1 MAFLSVHDV
10 SMAFPIKGNGCF
22 LALDSISMDVEKNE
36 FVCLIG
42 HSGCGKSTLLNLI
55 AGLLLP
61 SSGSIACE
69 KKPIRGPGPDRAMVF
84 QSHALLPWMTCYEN
98 VYLAVKQVFGR
109 TLARAELK
117 AKVEEALRLVHLE
130 HAMHKYPF
138 EISGGM
144 KQRVGIA
151 RALAAAPR
159 VLLLDEPFGALDAL
173 TRASLQDELVRIVD
187 SIRSTVVMVTHDVD
201 EALLLSDRILMMTNG
216 PAARIG
222 DVLEVRLRRPR
233 DRLSLATDAQYAAG
247 RQHLLKFL
255 YQKQAVA
262 LE

>member
-1 MAFLSVHDV
+1 MAFLSVSDL
-10 SMAFPIKGNGCF
+10 SMAFPAKGNGRF
-22 LALDSISMDVEKNE
+22 LALDRISMEVAKNE

-55 AGLLLP
+55 SGLMLPTAG
-61 SSGSIACE
+61 GIACE
-69 KKPIRGPGPDRAMVF
+69 GKPIRGPGPDRAMVF
-84 QSHALLPWMTCYEN
+84 QSHALLPWMTCHQN
-98 VYLAVKQVFGR
+98 VHLAVKQVFGR
-109 TLARAELK
+109 TLGNGELA
-117 AKVEEALRLVHLE
+117 AKVEQALTLVHLG

-173 TRASLQDELVRIVD
+173 TRASLRDELVRIVEQ
-187 SIRSTVVMVTHDVD
+187 IRSTVVMVTHDVD
-201 EALLLSDRILMMTNG
+201 EAILLGDRIMMMTNG

-222 DVLEVRLRRPR
+222 DVLEVALPRPR
-233 DRLSLATDAQYAAG
+233 DRLELATNPQFAAY
-247 RQHLLKFL
+247 RQRLLTFL
-255 YQKQAVA
+255 HRKQAMA
-262 LE
+262 QE

>member
-1 MAFLSVHDV
+1 MAFLAINNV
-10 SMAFPIKGNGCF
+10 SMDFPVKGNGSF
-22 LALDSISMDVEKNE
+22 RALDSISIDVAKNE

-61 SSGSIACE
+61 TAGGIVCE
-69 KKPIRGPGPDRAMVF
+69 GRPVLGPGPDRAMVF

-98 VYLAVKQVFGR
+98 VHLVAKQVFGR
-109 TLARAELK
+109 SLPAARVEGKTEQALK
-117 AKVEEALRLVHLE
+117 LVRLE
-130 HAMHKYPF
+130 HAMHKFPY

-144 KQRVGIA
+144 KQRVGLA
-151 RALAAAPR
+151 RALVVEPR

-173 TRASLQDELVRIVD
+173 TRASLQDELVRLVE
-187 SIRSTVVMVTHDVD
+187 SIRSTVVMVTHDID
-201 EALLLSDRILMMTNG
+201 EAILLGDRIVMMTNG

-222 DVLEVRLRRPR
+222 DVLEVALPRPR
-233 DRLSLATDAQYAAG
+233 DRLALATSSQYADY
-247 RQHLLKFL
+247 RKQLLKFL
-255 YQKQAVA
+255 YQIQGVA

>member
-1 MAFLSVHDV
+1 MDYLSVSDV
-10 SMAFPIKGNGCF
+10 SMAFPIKGNGKF
-22 LALDSISMDVEKNE
+22 LALDSVSMGVAKNE

-61 SSGSIACE
+61 TEGRIVCE
-69 KKPIRGPGPDRAMVF
+69 DKPIRGPGPDRAMVF

-98 VYLAVKQVFGR
+98 VHLAVRQVFR
-109 TLARAELK
+109 SLSAAELK
-117 AKVEEALRLVHLE
+117 DKAEDALKMVHLD
-130 HAMHKYPF
+130 HALHKYPF

-173 TRASLQDELVRIVD
+173 TRASLQDELVRIVETTH
-187 SIRSTVVMVTHDVD
+187 STVVMVTHDID
-201 EALLLSDRILMMTNG
+201 EAILLSDRIVMMTNG
-216 PAARIG
+216 PAAKIG
-222 DVLEVRLRRPR
+222 DVLAIDLPRPR
-233 DRLSLATDAQYAAG
+233 DRLALATNPQYAAY
-247 RQHLLKFL
+247 RQQLLKFL
-255 YQKQAVA
+255 YQKQGRAA
-262 LE
+262 E